1 MMSLRFT
8 RMQTVLR
15 KLFLFCASV
24 LMVVCVAAC
33 HKAPP
38 PPPPPPPSK
47 PATRPQ
53 SKPTEAKA
61 KIQQQQ
67 YDRGLQAYSQENFED
82 AKAAFQRVI
91 ELGPNTAL
99 GLKAQENIRKIQK
112 ILKTLEEIKSK

>member
-1 MMSLRFT
+1 M
-8 RMQTVLR
+8 VLR
-15 KLFLFCASV
+15 KLVLSGASV

-33 HKAPP
+33 FKAPP
-38 PPPPPPPSK
+38 SSPPSK

-53 SKPTEAKA
+53 SKPAETKT
-61 KIQQQQ
+61 KTQQQQ
-67 YDRGLQAYSQENFED
+67 YDRGLQAYSQENFEE

-112 ILKTLEEIKSK
+112 ILKTLEEIESK